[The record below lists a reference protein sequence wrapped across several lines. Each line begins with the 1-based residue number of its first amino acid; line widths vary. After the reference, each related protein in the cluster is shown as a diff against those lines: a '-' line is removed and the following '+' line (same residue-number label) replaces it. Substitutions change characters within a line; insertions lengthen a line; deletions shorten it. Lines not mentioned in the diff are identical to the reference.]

1 MFGKLF
7 RKSPADYML
16 RITPADIDVRIAASE
31 TLLQGALKQGIAFP
45 HNCRAGGC
53 GECKCRLL
61 EGKVKEL
68 TDKSYLL
75 SAEELRDNYILA
87 CQSIPKSDVVISVE
101 LRQGPAHPLVECQGS
116 IASMDLLTQDILR
129 LVLDLDA
136 TIAYTPGQY
145 AQLSLRAND
154 GGELISRNYSFA
166 SCPDDSGTSRR
177 VEFFIRKV
185 TGGRFTEALF
195 GQASVGMTLGLQ
207 GPYGDF
213 YLRQAPAP
221 VLCIAGGS
229 GLAPLMAILKAELG
243 KATKPRDLT
252 LIFGART
259 QQDLYLLNM
268 LEQFGKQWLGRF
280 DFIPILSS
288 EPAAGEWLGRR
299 GLIPDHIVALLGDR
313 LSQCHAYL
321 CGPPPMIDACIELLV
336 TQGIDQS
343 VVYADKFLDQSH
355 LNRPSD

>member
-7 RKSPADYML
+7 KKSPADYAL
-16 RITPADIDVRIAASE
+16 RITPANIDVRIVATE
-31 TLLQGALKQGIAFP
+31 TLLQGALRQGIAFP

-75 SAEELRDNYILA
+75 SADELRDNYILA
-87 CQSIPKSDVVISVE
+87 CQSIPKSDVVIRVE
-101 LRQGPAHPLVECQGS
+101 LRQGPEHPLEECQGS
-116 IASMDLLTQDILR
+116 IASMDPLTHDILR

-136 TIAYTPGQY
+136 PIAYTPGQSV
-145 AQLSLRAND
+145 QLSLRAND
-154 GGELISRNYSFA
+154 SGELISRNYSFA
-166 SCPDDSGTSRR
+166 SCPGDNGTSHR

-185 TGGRFTEALF
+185 IGGQFTEALF
-195 GQASVGMTLGLQ
+195 GQASVGMTIGLQ

-221 VLCIAGGS
+221 ILCIAGGS
-229 GLAPLMAILKAELG
+229 GLAPLIAILQAELG

-259 QQDLYLLNM
+259 QQDLYLLDT
-268 LEQFGKQWLGRF
+268 LEQFGRRWLGRF

-288 EPAAGEWLGRR
+288 EPEDSDWQGRR
-299 GLIPDHIVALLGDR
+299 GLIPEHLIALLGDR

-321 CGPPPMIDACIELLV
+321 CGPPPMIDACIEVLV
-336 TQGIDQS
+336 TQGVDQS
-343 VVYADKFLDQSH
+343 VIYADKFLDQSH
-355 LNRPSD
+355 LNSQSD

>member
-7 RKSPADYML
+7 KKSPAEYTL
-16 RITPADIDVRIAASE
+16 RIRPADLDVRLSATE
-31 TLLQGALKQGIAFP
+31 TLLQGVLKQGIAFP

-61 EGKVKEL
+61 EGKVREL

-87 CQSIPKSDVVISVE
+87 CQSIPKTDVVISVD
-101 LRQGPAHPLVECQGS
+101 LREGLEHPLVECRGT
-116 IASMDLLTQDILR
+116 IAAVDPLTHDILR

-136 TIAYTPGQY
+136 PIEYTPGQY
-145 AQLSLRAND
+145 AQLSLHGKRS
-154 GGELISRNYSFA
+154 GEMVSRNYSFA
-166 SCPDDSGTSRR
+166 ACPGADETAQR

-185 TGGRFTEALF
+185 PGGHFTEALF
-195 GQASVGMTLGLQ
+195 EQARVGMTLSLQ

-213 YLRQAPAP
+213 YLRPAPAP
-221 VLCIAGGS
+221 VLCVAGGS
-229 GLAPLMAILKAELG
+229 GLAPLIAILKNELG

-259 QQDLYLLNM
+259 RQDLYLLDT
-268 LEQFGKQWLGRF
+268 LEQIGRQWPGRF
-280 DFIPILSS
+280 DFIPILSGEPTES
-288 EPAAGEWLGRR
+288 EWSGRR
-299 GLIPDHIVALLGDR
+299 GLIPDHLVALLGDR

-336 TQGIDQS
+336 AQGIQQS
-343 VVYADKFLDQSH
+343 TIHADKFLDQSH
-355 LNRPSD
+355 LSTTLR